1 MPFVKF
7 TEEEKE
13 SANASSIVDYLIS
26 HGESVKRA
34 GREYVWDSPAG
45 KVSIHGSEWY
55 SQYEQVGGGAINFVR
70 KFFGLSYPE
79 AVQSLLGSNVG
90 TAIIRDPR
98 DQKREGKQPFALPER
113 HTDMRRVYGYLLRER
128 LIDREVINRFVR
140 DGLIYEDAEY
150 HNAVFVGKDRS
161 GKPVHAQKR
170 ATSAKSSFKGNLESS
185 VSEYSFHF
193 DGASEY
199 LFVFEAP
206 IDMLAYI
213 SMHKNGWE
221 NHSYVALCSTADRA
235 ALQMLKDNPH
245 LKTVYLCLDNDN
257 AGLLGCKR
265 VADSIHELGDYTVW
279 RVVPQ
284 NKDWDE
290 DLKALHGRETIPSD
304 DVAPSESTNN
314 IDMTM

>member
-1 MPFVKF
+1 MPYINF
-7 TEEEKE
+7 TEQEKE
-13 SANASSIVDYLIS
+13 SANSASIVDYLNA
-26 HGESVKRA
+26 HGETVKRA

-90 TAIIRDPR
+90 TAIIREPR
-98 DQKREGKQPFALPER
+98 YQKREGKQPFALPER

-150 HNAVFVGKDRS
+150 HNAVFVGKNTE
-161 GKPVHAQKR
+161 GVPVHAQKR
-170 ATSAKSSFKGNLESS
+170 ATTPKSNFKGNLESS
-185 VSEYSFHF
+185 TAEYSFHF
-193 DGASEY
+193 NGTSEY

-213 SMHKNGWE
+213 SMHQQGWE

-235 ALQMLKDNPH
+235 ALQMLKDHPNI
-245 LKTVYLCLDNDN
+245 KTVYLCLDNDS
-257 AGLLGCKR
+257 AGQTGCER
-265 VADSIHELGDYTVW
+265 VADAIHELGEYTVW
-279 RVVPQ
+279 RVPPQ

-290 DLKALHGRETIPSD
+290 DLKALNGREAIPASD
-304 DVAPSESTNN
+304 HYESEPQASLA
-314 IDMTM
+314 MTM